1 MKSKTL
7 FTATALIE
15 ILTGIG
21 LILVPALLVRILL
34 GSEISTETEFT
45 ICRVGGSAIIALG
58 IACWLARND
67 DKSGAVKALTFGML
81 VYNTMVF
88 ATLAY
93 SGIVTKTTL
102 ALIAALVVHLILG
115 IACLFSLKSFKR
127 TS

>member
-1 MKSKTL
+1 MTSKTL
-7 FTATALIE
+7 FTVTALIE

-21 LILVPALLVRILL
+21 LILAPVLLVRILL

-58 IACWLARND
+58 ITCWLARND
-67 DKSGAVKALTFGML
+67 DKSGAAKALTFGML

-93 SGIVTKTTL
+93 SGIVSKTTMAL
-102 ALIAALVVHLILG
+102 VAALIVHLILG
-115 IACLFSLKSFKR
+115 VACLLSLKSFKR
-127 TS
+127 IS